1 MDKIELGECEYPQY
15 SVIWLHGLG
24 ADGHDF
30 APIIPE
36 LNMPSQ
42 THFVFPHAPYRPVTM
57 YGDSPM
63 RAWFDLLSLNRSGP
77 VDEAGILE
85 SIQNVHQLI
94 DAEIA
99 KGVKSEHIILAG
111 FSQGGAIAILAG
123 LLYPQRLGG
132 IIGLSTF
139 LAPTDRLDSTQ
150 HQINKSTPIFV
161 GHGSQDSLV
170 SPSYGKDILKFLT
183 TWGNPVS
190 WHEYPMPHSV
200 CKEEI
205 EDIAEWLK
213 DTVTFPV
220 GESGRIA
227 D

>member
-1 MDKIELGECEYPQY
+1 MDKIELGEVEHPQY

-24 ADGHDF
+24 ADGNDF

-42 THFVFPHAPYRPVTM
+42 THFVFPHAPYRAVTIN
-57 YGDSPM
+57 GGTPM
-63 RAWFDLLSLNRSGP
+63 RAWFDLISLSESGQ
-77 VDEAGILE
+77 VDEKGILE
-85 SIQNVHQLI
+85 SVASVHQLI

-99 KGVKSEHIILAG
+99 KGVKSEKIILAG
-111 FSQGGAIAILAG
+111 FSQGGSIAILAG

-139 LAPTDRLDSTQ
+139 LAMPHHLDPTN

-161 GHGSQDSLV
+161 GHGSQDPLVAPSL
-170 SPSYGKDILKFLT
+170 GKRITHFLT
-183 TWGNPVS
+183 EWGNPVS

-200 CKEEI
+200 SKDEI
-205 EDIAEWLK
+205 EDIADWLK
-213 DTVTFPV
+213 
-220 GESGRIA
+220 ENLYN
-227 D
+227 